1 MIYLFDCLRKL
12 IMRIFF
18 SFTFFFFIFLN
29 IQHISAENS
38 KHFFIDGRRF
48 TKDVKDALIS
58 GEESLLLEKTA
69 MYLKEK
75 EISHIPNC
83 FECSLFLIQSTLD
96 ASSSVQLV
104 AADLAVKFSPD
115 LPEAR
120 LHFISRLI
128 KFAPFKTAR
137 ILSETREMVK
147 AFFCFPPRDAFFYSV
162 LNTILYICL
171 TFIFIY
177 FIITG
182 LKYPSLIVH
191 RYMHLVGHSKFYAVT
206 LLFVIGLSSCI
217 LVQNEHNLFL
227 VIMTFLVFLTGVSV
241 LREKIIMYV
250 VFIIALLAHGGT
262 ILTGASEDPNID
274 RKSAMNSLYAVFSP
288 SSSKIDNIDLSAP
301 GGYMAKGFVHFYK
314 DEQELAVFHLKKELS
329 VISDGKIKTALHN
342 ILGLS
347 LAALGNY
354 KEAVISLK
362 NAYNGS
368 GNIHIGYNLAKTM
381 YEGGMTEEAT
391 NFEKQLLETAGAVTL
406 SYPYIEYPGMFRVW
420 RYFSSGKTGDRFEN
434 WVRFILFVLSALFF
448 YMLLLLVRM
457 NYLKGI
463 SLSRCPECGIV
474 MCSRCNAGGQDV
486 CVVCKLMKADPDV
499 FVKGELEKYENR
511 RNRFFARHSIYTSIF
526 NFICPGGGLI
536 FSNRVLE
543 GSSYLFITVFI
554 SMLIINRNTGLVFNI
569 STGDSGTMTFILT
582 GFAGLIYLIS
592 IVRGFIVSRGD

>member
-1 MIYLFDCLRKL
+1 
-12 IMRIFF
+12 MRILPGFI
-18 SFTFFFFIFLN
+18 FFIFLFIS
-29 IQHISAENS
+29 IQQIYAES
-38 KHFFIDGRRF
+38 PKHSFIEGKRF
-48 TKDVKDALIS
+48 VKDVKDALIS

-75 EISHIPNC
+75 EISHVPNC

-96 ASSSVQLV
+96 ASSGVQLV

-137 ILSETREMVK
+137 ILSETKEMVK
-147 AFFCFPPRDAFFYSV
+147 SFINFPPRDAFFYSV
-162 LNTILYICL
+162 LSTILHICL

-177 FIITG
+177 FIIIG
-182 LKYPSLIVH
+182 LKYPSLIAH
-191 RYMHLVGHSKFYAVT
+191 RYMHLAGHSKFYAVT
-206 LLFVIGLSSCI
+206 LLFVIGLSSWI
-217 LVQNEHNLFL
+217 LVQNEHNLFF

-241 LREKIIMYV
+241 LREKIILYV
-250 VFIIALLAHGGT
+250 VFITALLAHGGI
-262 ILTGASEDPNID
+262 ILTGASEDPSID
-274 RKSAMNSLYAVFSP
+274 RKTSMNNLYAIYSP
-288 SSSKIDNIDLSAP
+288 SSSDIGKIDLSAP
-301 GGYMAKGFVHFYK
+301 GGQMAKGFIHFYK
-314 DEQELAVFHLKKELS
+314 DEHEKAVFHLQKELNT
-329 VISDGKIKTALHN
+329 ISDGKIKTALYN

-354 KEAVISLK
+354 KEAVTSLK
-362 NAYNGS
+362 TAYDGS

-381 YEGGMTEEAT
+381 YEGGMTEDGT
-391 NFEKQLLETAGAVTL
+391 NFEKKLLETAGAVTL
-406 SYPYIEYPGMFRVW
+406 SYPHVEYPGMFRVW
-420 RYFSSGKTGDRFEN
+420 RYFSSGRTGDRFEN
-434 WVRFILFVLSALFF
+434 WVRFVLFVLSALFF

-463 SLSRCPECGIV
+463 SLTRCPECGIV

-486 CVVCKLMKADPDV
+486 CVVCKLMKADPAV
-499 FVKGELEKYENR
+499 FVKGELEKYESR

-536 FSNRVLE
+536 FSNRILE
-543 GSSYLFITVFI
+543 GSAYLFVTVFL

-569 STGDSGTMTFILT
+569 NTGDSGTMLFILT
-582 GFAGLIYLIS
+582 GLTGLTYLIS